1 MEFTSRRRFVRRL
14 SQMALGS
21 GILMCASLASWPAG
35 AENQAKIE
43 ALKID
48 VDYDAC
54 TIEKTQK
61 TEFCA
66 NEKWNIDVNPD
77 GWSAK
82 GTGTDGAPPV
92 LEMSATCQSGEYKLV
107 TNGQFWLAKC
117 ELTGDAA
124 HPCFHVMG
132 GGGKEAFA
140 KLDSLQCF
148 DIVENACTIK
158 LEGMVIAQA
167 AAIKG
172 EYDIALKELKSCRIV
187 D

>member
-1 MEFTSRRRFVRRL
+1 MPLLSRHPFVGRL
-14 SQMALGS
+14 SRVALGS
-21 GILMCASLASWPAG
+21 GMLLCASLASLSAR
-35 AENQAKIE
+35 AENQAEIDTLKIE
-43 ALKID
+43 

-82 GTGTDGAPPV
+82 GIGSDGAPPV
-92 LEMSATCQSGEYKLV
+92 LEMSAICQDGKYKLV
-107 TNGQFWLAKC
+107 TNGQLSLAKC
-117 ELTGDAA
+117 ELTGDAV
-124 HPCFHVMG
+124 HPCFHVTG
-132 GGGKEAFA
+132 GGSKEAFS

-148 DIVENACTIK
+148 DVTENTCTMK
-158 LEGMVIAQA
+158 LDGMVIAQA

-172 EYDIALKELKSCRIV
+172 EYAIALKELKSCRVV